1 MSNKHI
7 LINGLSMGSG
17 GGYTVGIELFR
28 NIALSRP
35 DWKITLA
42 VITGNALH
50 EEAKSLTL
58 PANCNLLWAPAS
70 TSSIRARMAYE
81 RCAFAAWARSNN
93 ISAILQ
99 LNGMIIPGIGIPTF
113 AHCQDPWPY
122 RPEAWDKK
130 IDAIKA
136 FLKRHANK
144 QAFQQ
149 AAFVG
154 WTSNYL
160 KDLMC
165 GRLGITP
172 RNGAV
177 IYNGIPEDWLKQAE
191 TAMPPYDRRPLDI
204 VTISNVAPYK
214 QQEMVIRA
222 MPELLKKP
230 GLAELKYRIAG
241 HCPPAYA
248 EYLKQL
254 AMQIGV
260 SDAVILE
267 GRVCRERIV
276 ELFSTARCY
285 VLMSK
290 CESFGLPAI
299 EAMAFGTPVI
309 VANCC
314 AIPEVCGKAAQLC
327 GMDDLSGLVN
337 TIAKVILDPVLAEE
351 MRDEGLN
358 TLRQY
363 SWAKAGEQMA
373 TAIERIIPSE
383 IQR

>member
-1 MSNKHI
+1 MPISHI

-28 NIALSRP
+28 HIASARP
-35 DWKITLA
+35 TWKVTLA

-50 EEAKSLTL
+50 EEAKSLSL
-58 PANCNLLWAPAS
+58 PANCHLLWAPAS
-70 TSSIRARMAYE
+70 TANIRARMVYE
-81 RCAFAAWARSNN
+81 RGEFAAWARSNHV
-93 ISAILQ
+93 SAILQ
-99 LNGMIIPGIGIPTF
+99 LNGMIIPGVGIPTV

-130 IDAIKA
+130 TDAIKA
-136 FLKRHANK
+136 FLKRRANK
-144 QAFQQ
+144 QAFRQ

-154 WTSNYL
+154 WTSGYL

-172 RNGAV
+172 KNGGV
-177 IYNGIPEDWLKQAE
+177 IYNGIPDDWIKQAQ
-191 TAMPPYDRRPLDI
+191 TAMPPYTGRPLEI

-222 MPELLKKP
+222 MPELLKRP
-230 GLAELKYRIAG
+230 GLMKLKYRIAG

-248 EYLKQL
+248 AYLKQL
-254 AMQIGV
+254 ATQLGV
-260 SDAVILE
+260 ADAVVLE
-267 GRVCRERIV
+267 GRVSRERIV

-299 EAMAFGTPVI
+299 EAMTFGTPVI
-309 VANCC
+309 AADCC

-327 GMDDLSGLVN
+327 GMDDLPGLINSV
-337 TIAKVILDPVLAEE
+337 AKVVLDSELADQ
-351 MRDEGLN
+351 MRLEGLN
-358 TLRQY
+358 TLRRY

-373 TAIERIIPSE
+373 ESLDSVAKTK
-383 IQR
+383 

>member
-1 MSNKHI
+1 MHKA
-7 LINGLSMGSG
+7 INGLSMGSG

-28 NIALSRP
+28 NIALARP
-35 DWKITLA
+35 AWKVTLA

-50 EEAKSLTL
+50 EETKSLAL
-58 PANCNLLWAPAS
+58 PSNCSLLWAPAS
-70 TSSIRARMAYE
+70 TANIRTRMAYE
-81 RCAFAAWARSNN
+81 RGEFAAWARSNQV
-93 ISAILQ
+93 SAILQ
-99 LNGMIIPGIGIPTF
+99 LNGMIIPGIGIPTV

-130 IDAIKA
+130 ADAIKA
-136 FLKRHANK
+136 FLKRRANK
-144 QAFQQ
+144 QAFRQ

-154 WTSNYL
+154 WTSGYL

-172 RNGAV
+172 KNGGV
-177 IYNGIPEDWLKQAE
+177 IYNGIPDEWVKQAQ
-191 TAMPPYDRRPLDI
+191 TAVPPYAGRPMDI

-222 MPELLKKP
+222 MPELLKRP
-230 GLAELKYRIAG
+230 GLAKLKYRIAG

-248 EYLKQL
+248 AYLKQL
-254 AMQIGV
+254 AAELGV
-260 SDAVILE
+260 ADAVVLE
-267 GRVCRERIV
+267 GRVSRERIV

-309 VANCC
+309 AADCC

-337 TIAKVILDPVLAEE
+337 TIAKVVLDSELAEQ
-351 MRDEGLN
+351 MRRAGLN
-358 TLRQY
+358 TLQRY
-363 SWAKAGEQMA
+363 SWAKAGAQMA
-373 TAIERIIPSE
+373 EALDSITKTNGH
-383 IQR
+383 